1 MKTVKS
7 FRNYDFENCNVE
19 PKYWGDYPHA
29 NFFKGEFIPVA
40 RKELKKMAAN
50 MGAELASFN
59 ANYFEYSAFFKKDDK
74 FIYVRVGD
82 VRLND
87 WYNDVLYRTAAHD
100 KDWHGGTNHCC
111 SYDNL
116 EKELTELF
124 NRM

>member
-1 MKTVKS
+1 MKTIKS

-50 MGAELASFN
+50 MGAELTSFN
-59 ANYFEYSAFFKKDDK
+59 AGYFEYSAFFKKNDK

-87 WYNDVLYRTAAHD
+87 WYNDILYRTAAYD
-100 KDWHGGTNHCC
+100 KDWHGGTNNCC